1 MKKITLLIIFMIMCF
16 TAQAQFPEG
25 FETAV
30 PPSGWTSFI
39 GTNGE
44 GTGQDWK
51 TSTSAA
57 SGSQAAYISY
67 ENVANEAEDW
77 LVTSQFTPTAAANIL
92 TFQQRQAFASAY
104 GSTYTIR
111 VSTASQTTHADFT
124 IVDTQSESD
133 FTTVYS
139 AHNVDLSAYNDTPIY
154 VAFVM
159 TNDDGDSWYVDDVD
173 LIADATAP
181 DCASNP
187 TPAVGAVGVEII
199 SGGNIDIAW
208 DAPTTGDPATSYE
221 VFWGTTSGD
230 LTSLGD
236 LSATTVQITNIDY
249 STTYYWMVV
258 PKNVGGSATGCTE
271 WSFTTEDP
279 PPPPPNDTLAG
290 AIPITP
296 AAEGTGCNAAQ
307 FTLNFSTDGTTDSG
321 MDGTCNTTDTGLDQF
336 FTWTATTEGLLWNDG
351 SPGNPGIIIRDT
363 AGNEIACAET
373 FATDNTTLTGWDIGD
388 DLIIQIYDFG
398 TSVSDVAFCL
408 EEYTPPAP
416 IVPNY
421 NETFDSFSFLPDT
434 WTEASGAYGT
444 PTGSSGS
451 FAGDDFINDA
461 SHVNGQSARI
471 NIYGSS
477 IDEYLI
483 SPVFNLS
490 GGTYYLNYDIALTE
504 WDDTTSATLGS
515 DDYLALL
522 VTQDGGSSWQELSRW
537 DASTEISNEGQSAT
551 EFTLSGYGAEVQF
564 AFYANSG
571 SSDSGIDNDLFI
583 DNFQITSE
591 TLGTATYTLEG
602 FTLYPTIVKE
612 ALNFRSQ
619 NNVEAITV
627 FNLLGQKVFSGAPN
641 TNNSSINLSKLR
653 PGVYVVKVSAEGKTG
668 SYKIIKE

>member
-1 MKKITLLIIFMIMCF
+1 MKKITLLLFLLTITF
-16 TAQAQFPEG
+16 TSYAQFPEG

-44 GTGQDWK
+44 GTVQNWK

-92 TFQQRQAFASAY
+92 TFQQRQAYTSAY

-133 FTTVYS
+133 FSTVYS
-139 AHNVDLSAYNDTPIY
+139 AHNVDLSAYNGTPIY

-159 TNDDGDSWYVDDVD
+159 ANDDGDSWYIDDVD

-199 SGGNIDIAW
+199 SGGNVDIAW

-236 LSATTVQITNIDY
+236 LTATSVQITNITY

-258 PKNVGGSATGCTE
+258 PKNVGGSATGCAE
-271 WSFTTEDP
+271 WSFTAEDA

-296 AAEGTGCNAAQ
+296 SPEGTGCNAAG

-321 MDGTCNTTDTGLDQF
+321 LDGTCNTIYTGLDQF
-336 FTWTATTEGLLWNDG
+336 FTWTATTKGLRFTELDLG
-351 SPGNPGIIIRDT
+351 GPGIVIRDAT
-363 AGNEIACAET
+363 GTEITCAQTLGDET
-373 FATDNTTLTGWDIGD
+373 LLTGWDIGD
-388 DLIIQIYDFG
+388 DLIIQIYDYG

-421 NETFDSFSFLPDT
+421 TETFDTYLPDR
-434 WTEASGAYGT
+434 WSEASGAYGS
-444 PTGSSGS
+444 PTGASSS
-451 FAGDDFINDA
+451 FTSDDFVND
-461 SHVNGQSARI
+461 SSNSNGLSAKI
-471 NIYGSS
+471 NIYGTS

-483 SPVFNLS
+483 SPEFNLS
-490 GGTYYLNYDIALTE
+490 GSDYFLNFDVGLTV
-504 WDDTTSATLGS
+504 WNSSNAASLGA
-515 DDYLALL
+515 DDYVALL
-522 VTQDGGSSWQELSRW
+522 VTQDGGSTWTELDRW
-537 DASTEISNEGQSAT
+537 DSTTTVSETGSSASEKV
-551 EFTLSGYGAEVQF
+551 LSGYGDTVQF
-564 AFYANSG
+564 AFYAF
-571 SSDSGIDNDLFI
+571 SDTSNEDNDFFI
-583 DNFQITSE
+583 DNFQITTT
-591 TLGTATYTLEG
+591 TLSTSTNTLEG

-612 ALNFRSQ
+612 ELNFRSQ

-627 FNLLGQKVFSGAPN
+627 FNVLGQKVFSGAPN

-653 PGVYVVKVSAEGKTG
+653 PGVYVVKVSAEGKIG
-668 SYKIIKE
+668 SYTVIKE

>member
-1 MKKITLLIIFMIMCF
+1 MKKITLLLLLMIMCF

-44 GTGQDWK
+44 GDGYDWT

-57 SGSQAAYISY
+57 SGSQAAYVRY

-77 LVTSQFTPTAAANIL
+77 LVTPQFTPTTAANIL
-92 TFQQRQAFASAY
+92 TFQQRQAFSSSY
-104 GSTYTIR
+104 GSIYTIR

-124 IVDTQSESD
+124 IVDTQAESD
-133 FTTVYS
+133 FSTVYS
-139 AHNVDLSAYNDTPIY
+139 THNVDLSAYNNTPIY

-159 TNDDGDSWYVDDVD
+159 TNDDGDNWYIDDVD

-187 TPAVGAVGVEII
+187 TPADGAVGVEII
-199 SGGNIDIAW
+199 SGGNVEIAW

-236 LSATTVQITNIDY
+236 LTATSVQITNIAY
-249 STTYYWMVV
+249 GTTYYWMVV
-258 PKNVGGSATGCTE
+258 PKNVGGSATGCAE
-271 WSFTTEDP
+271 WSFTSEDT

-296 AAEGTGCNAAQ
+296 SPEGTGCNAAG

-321 MDGTCNTTDTGLDQF
+321 LDGTCNATNTGLDQF
-336 FTWTATTEGLLWNDG
+336 FTWTATTAGLRFTELD
-351 SPGNPGIIIRDT
+351 PGGPGIVIRDASGT
-363 AGNEIACAET
+363 EISCAQTLQDET
-373 FATDNTTLTGWDIGD
+373 LLVGWDIGD
-388 DLIIQIYDFG
+388 DLIIQIYDYG

-421 NETFDSFSFLPDT
+421 TETFDTYLPDR
-434 WTEASGAYGT
+434 WSEASGAYGT
-444 PTGSSGS
+444 PSGTTSSFTS
-451 FAGDDFINDA
+451 DDFINDP
-461 SHVNGQSARI
+461 SHDYGKSARI
-471 NIYGSS
+471 NIYGTSV
-477 IDEYLI
+477 DEYLI
-483 SPVFNLS
+483 SPEFNLS
-490 GGTYYLNYDIALTE
+490 GGTYYLNLDIGLVE
-504 WDDTTSATLGS
+504 WNTTSSATLGA
-515 DDYLALL
+515 DDYVALL
-522 VTQDGGSSWQELSRW
+522 VTEDNGANWTELTRW
-537 DASTEISNEGQSAT
+537 DSSTAISNTGQPLQ
-551 EFTLSGYGAEVQF
+551 EIVLSGYGDTVQF
-564 AFYANSG
+564 AVYAF
-571 SSDSGIDNDLFI
+571 SDTSNEDNDLFI
-583 DNFQITSE
+583 DNFQLTTE
-591 TLGTATYTLEG
+591 TLGTSTNTLEG
-602 FTLYPTIVKE
+602 FSLYPTIVKE
-612 ALNFRSQ
+612 ELNFRSQ

-627 FNLLGQKVFSGAPN
+627 FNVLGQKVFSGVPN
-641 TNNSSINLSKLR
+641 SNNSSINLSNLR